1 MYEDSTVG
9 VVVPVYNEEEFV
21 GRVIET
27 VPTFVDWTYVVDD
40 YSTDDTWAEI
50 ERHAALVNGNAD
62 ADGAIPDAPVS
73 GGAVTDGGAT
83 FSRRVVPIRHERN
96 RGVGGAIVTGY
107 RRARAEGIGVTAV
120 MAGDGQMDPDRLARL
135 IDPIVDGSADYAKG
149 SRLLARDYS
158 AAMSSWRL
166 FGNRLLAVLTK
177 VASGYWR
184 TTDPQNGYTA
194 ISHRALSTLE
204 LSALYE
210 DYGFLNDLLIRLNAH
225 GMRVADVAMPA
236 VYGDE
241 RSTITYSQFALGLSA
256 VLLRGFLM
264 AAEDQVRRPRVPPA
278 RGPVRARG
286 ARGRWRE
293 PERGSVAALD
303 RRLGLEGPSNWHR
316 DAHHVRHLCVVSPGA
331 NIRCRGKQGPRN
343 TAIPV
348 TRRSPAGS
356 DRCWNRSDRVSI
368 PLDDEHA
375 SEDLRP
381 QVEA

>member
-9 VVVPVYNEEEFV
+9 VVVPAYNEEGFV

-27 VPTFVDWTYVVDD
+27 VPTFVDRIYVVDD
-40 YSTDDTWAEI
+40 CSTDDTWAEI

-62 ADGAIPDAPVS
+62 ADGAIPYAPVS
-73 GGAVTDGGAT
+73 GGAVTDGGLT

-107 RRARAEGIGVTAV
+107 RRARAEGIDVTAV

-149 SRLLARDYS
+149 SRLLARDHS

-166 FGNRLLAVLTK
+166 FGNRLLTVLTK

-241 RSTITYSQFALGLSA
+241 RSTITYSQFVLGLSA
-256 VLLRGFLM
+256 VLLRGFLWRLKTRYV
-264 AAEDQVRRPRVPPA
+264 VRGFHPLVVLYALGALGVGGGSLNAVRSLLSADDSDSEAPRTGIAMLTVFVTCA
-278 RGPVRARG
+278 
-286 ARGRWRE
+286 
-293 PERGSVAALD
+293 SFLLALIFD
-303 RRLGLEGPSNWHR
+303 VGESKALE
-316 DAHHVRHLCVVSPGA
+316 
-331 NIRCRGKQGPRN
+331 
-343 TAIPV
+343 
-348 TRRSPAGS
+348 TRRY
-356 DRCWNRSDRVSI
+356 R
-368 PLDDEHA
+368 
-375 SEDLRP
+375 
-381 QVEA
+381 